1 MTRKVILHKAAEE
14 EIHQA
19 FAWYAERSEIAAH
32 AFVQELS
39 SMMRLAINSPET
51 WPIGVGNTRRI
62 VFPRFPFDL
71 VFRVRNQTLQIVA
84 VAHHRRRPS
93 YWLNRS

>member
-39 SMMRLAINSPET
+39 SIKRLAINSPET
-51 WPIGVGNTRRI
+51 WPIGVEHTTNS
-62 VFPRFPFDL
+62 V
-71 VFRVRNQTLQIVA
+71 
-84 VAHHRRRPS
+84 PS
-93 YWLNRS
+93 ISV